1 MNNQRYYT
9 IRYSRTAQDAK
20 LIHTYLPLFLYALDF
35 LHNSNMTFANFAL
48 HPRTVT
54 SELLLCLSLR
64 CLGSRYHKMV
74 LMPFHMVSYRHRS
87 LYSRNA
93 PILE

>member
-9 IRYSRTAQDAK
+9 ICYSRTAQDAK
-20 LIHTYLPLFLYALDF
+20 SIHTYLPLFLYALDF

-54 SELLLCLSLR
+54 SELMLCLMLR
-64 CLGSRYHKMV
+64 CLGSR
-74 LMPFHMVSYRHRS
+74 SYKIGLNAFSHGFISSS
-87 LYSRNA
+87 LTLLS
-93 PILE
+93 